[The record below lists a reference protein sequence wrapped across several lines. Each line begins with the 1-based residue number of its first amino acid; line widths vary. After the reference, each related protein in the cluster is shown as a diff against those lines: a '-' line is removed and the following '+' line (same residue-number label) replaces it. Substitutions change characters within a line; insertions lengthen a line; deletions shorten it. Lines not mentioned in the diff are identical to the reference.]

1 MAIREVIDQ
10 RRLQS
15 FKEKLNIGIKG
26 IRVAELAKVL
36 AQVVTMKDYLWTCIW
51 MICLKDI

>member
-51 MICLKDI
+51 MICLEDI